1 MHPTAGSDYGEVMRS
16 APGKILTFVFGDY
29 SDVLTP
35 VLRRLFFGNFMS
47 GLGTGMTLSLLLVYL
62 HDIRGFTNTF
72 GGFILSYIAI
82 VSITFSGPTGWLV
95 DRYGPKKIII
105 TGLLFE
111 GIGVALWSIVTTHTE
126 ALIVATMSALGT
138 LMIWPPQTV
147 MISRASPEEH
157 RQKVFALNFML
168 FNLAIGVGG
177 IFAATIIRE
186 GDLFSFQTL
195 YILDGLSYIIY
206 LFVISGIKG
215 DFHTSPEERAKES
228 GGYKEVFRD
237 RVFLKITGG
246 GLIYT
251 IFGYASLNG
260 GLAIFITQHL
270 DLSPKWLGIV
280 LTANTVAIFLLQG
293 TVLRIISPRDKF
305 EVLPWLG
312 WIWALS
318 WAVVAVSAFT
328 QGFTAGAL
336 IAVSQVIFAVGEM
349 IWSPTLPAVANEL
362 APENLRGR
370 YNAISGMQWNVAGVF
385 GPALVGI
392 LIGRGYTNEWLAL
405 MILGSLVPIAIMKS
419 AQRDFTKRKVS

>member
-1 MHPTAGSDYGEVMRS
+1 MKS

-62 HDIRGFTNTF
+62 HDIRGFSNTF
-72 GGFILSYIAI
+72 GGIVLSYMAVVAI
-82 VSITFSGPTGWLV
+82 LLSGPTGWLV
-95 DRYGPKKIII
+95 DKYGPKKVIIA
-105 TGLLFE
+105 GLLFE
-111 GIGVALWSIVTTHTE
+111 GTGVALWSLVTNHQQ
-126 ALIVATMSALGT
+126 ALIVATMSSLGT

-147 MISRASPEEH
+147 MISRASPEEN

-168 FNLAIGVGG
+168 FNLAIGFGG

-186 GDLFSFQTL
+186 GNLASFQTL

-206 LFVISGIKG
+206 LFVIVGIKG
-215 DFHTSPEERAKES
+215 DFHISPEEREKES
-228 GGYKEVFRD
+228 GGYREVFRD
-237 RVFLKITGG
+237 RIFLKITGG

-270 DLSPKWLGIV
+270 DLSPKWVGIV

-293 TVLRIISPRDKF
+293 SVLRLISPRNKF

-318 WAVVAVSAFT
+318 WVVIALSAFVK
-328 QGFTAGAL
+328 GFTAGVL
-336 IAVSQVIFAVGEM
+336 IAISQVVFAVGEM

-362 APENLRGR
+362 APDNLRGR
-370 YNAISGMQWNVAGVF
+370 YNAISGMQWNVASVF
-385 GPALVGI
+385 GPVFVGV
-392 LIGRGYTNEWLAL
+392 LIGRGYTNQWLAL
-405 MILGSLVPIAIMKS
+405 MIFGCLVPIAIMKS
-419 AQRDFTKRKVS
+419 AQRDFAKKRS

>member
-1 MHPTAGSDYGEVMRS
+1 
-16 APGKILTFVFGDY
+16 
-29 SDVLTP
+29 
-35 VLRRLFFGNFMS
+35 
-47 GLGTGMTLSLLLVYL
+47 MTLSLLLVYL

-72 GGFILSYIAI
+72 GGFVLSYIAI
-82 VSITFSGPTGWLV
+82 VSIVFSGPTGWLV
-95 DRYGPKKIII
+95 DKYGPKMIIVI
-105 TGLLFE
+105 GLMFE
-111 GIGVALWSIVTTHTE
+111 GSGVALWSFVSTHTQ

-138 LMIWPPQTV
+138 VMIWPPQTV
-147 MISRASPEEH
+147 MISRASPEEN

-177 IFAATIIRE
+177 IFAASIIRE
-186 GDLFSFQTL
+186 GDLLSFQTL
-195 YILDGLSYIIY
+195 YMLDGMSYIVY
-206 LFVISGIKG
+206 LIVIAGIEG
-215 DFHTSPEERAKES
+215 DFHTSPEERTKES
-228 GGYKEVFRD
+228 HGYREVFRD
-237 RVFLKITGG
+237 RIFLKVTSG

-270 DLSPKWLGIV
+270 DLSPKWVGIV

-293 TVLRIISPRDKF
+293 TILRIISPRDKF

-318 WAVVAVSAFT
+318 WAVIAVSAFAK
-328 QGFTAGAL
+328 GFTAGVL
-336 IAVSQVIFAVGEM
+336 IAVSQIVFAVGEM

-362 APENLRGR
+362 APDNLRGR

-392 LIGRGYTNEWLAL
+392 LIGRGHTNEWLAL
-405 MILGSLVPIAIMKS
+405 MILGSLAPIAIMKS
-419 AQRDFTKRKVS
+419 AQRDVAKRKVS

>member
-1 MHPTAGSDYGEVMRS
+1 MKS

-47 GLGTGMTLSLLLVYL
+47 GIGTGMTLSLLLVYL
-62 HDIRGFTNTF
+62 HDIRGFSNTF
-72 GGFILSYIAI
+72 GGFVLSYMAVVAI
-82 VSITFSGPTGWLV
+82 LLSGPTGWLV
-95 DRYGPKKIII
+95 DKYGPKKIII
-105 TGLLFE
+105 AGLLFE
-111 GIGVALWSIVTTHTE
+111 GTGVALWSIVTTHQQ
-126 ALIVATMSALGT
+126 ALIVASMSSLGT

-147 MISRASPEEH
+147 MISRASPEEN

-168 FNLAIGVGG
+168 FNLAIGFGG

-186 GDLFSFQTL
+186 GNLFSFQTL

-206 LFVISGIKG
+206 LFVITGIKG
-215 DFHTSPEERAKES
+215 DFHASPEERAKES
-228 GGYKEVFRD
+228 GGYREVFRD
-237 RVFLKITGG
+237 RIFLKITSG

-270 DLSPKWLGIV
+270 DLSPKWVGIV

-293 TVLRIISPRDKF
+293 TVLRIISARNKF
-305 EVLPWLG
+305 TVLPWLG

-318 WAVVAVSAFT
+318 WAVIALSAFVK
-328 QGFTAGAL
+328 GFTAGVL
-336 IAVSQVIFAVGEM
+336 IAISQVVFAVGEM

-362 APENLRGR
+362 APDNLRGR
-370 YNAISGMQWNVAGVF
+370 YNAISGMQWNVASVF
-385 GPALVGI
+385 GPVLVGV

-405 MILGSLVPIAIMKS
+405 MIVGCLVPIAIMKS
-419 AQRDFTKRKVS
+419 AQNDVAKRKS

>member
-1 MHPTAGSDYGEVMRS
+1 MKS

-62 HDIRGFTNTF
+62 HDIRGFSNTF
-72 GGFILSYIAI
+72 GGFVLSYMAVVAI
-82 VSITFSGPTGWLV
+82 LLSGPTGWLV
-95 DRYGPKKIII
+95 DKYGPKKIII
-105 TGLLFE
+105 AGLLFE
-111 GIGVALWSIVTTHTE
+111 GTGVALWSIVTTHQQ
-126 ALIVATMSALGT
+126 ALLVATMSSLGT

-147 MISRASPEEH
+147 MISRASPEDN

-168 FNLAIGVGG
+168 FNLAIGFGG

-186 GDLFSFQTL
+186 GSLFSFQTL
-195 YILDGLSYIIY
+195 YVLDGLSYVIY
-206 LFVISGIKG
+206 LFVIAGIKG
-215 DFHTSPEERAKES
+215 DFLASPEEREKES
-228 GGYKEVFRD
+228 GGYREVFRD
-237 RVFLKITGG
+237 RIFLKVTSG

-270 DLSPKWLGIV
+270 DLSPKWVGIV

-293 TVLRIISPRDKF
+293 TVLRLISPRNKF

-312 WIWALS
+312 WVWALS
-318 WAVVAVSAFT
+318 WVVIAFAAFVK
-328 QGFTAGAL
+328 GFTAGVL
-336 IAVSQVIFAVGEM
+336 IAVSQVVFAVGEM

-362 APENLRGR
+362 APDNLRGR
-370 YNAISGMQWNVAGVF
+370 YNAISGMQWNVASVF
-385 GPALVGI
+385 GPVLVGL

-405 MILGSLVPIAIMKS
+405 MILGCLAPIAIMKS
-419 AQRDFTKRKVS
+419 AQRDFAKRKVS

>member
-1 MHPTAGSDYGEVMRS
+1 MKS

-62 HDIRGFTNTF
+62 HDIRGFSNTF
-72 GGFILSYIAI
+72 GGFVLSYMAVVAI
-82 VSITFSGPTGWLV
+82 LLSGPTGWLV
-95 DRYGPKKIII
+95 DKYGPKKIII
-105 TGLLFE
+105 AGLLFE
-111 GIGVALWSIVTTHTE
+111 GTGVALWSIVTTHHQ
-126 ALIVATMSALGT
+126 ALLVATMSSLGT

-147 MISRASPEEH
+147 MISRASPEDN

-168 FNLAIGVGG
+168 FNLAIGFGG

-186 GDLFSFQTL
+186 GNLFSFQTL
-195 YILDGLSYIIY
+195 YVLDGLSYVIY
-206 LFVISGIKG
+206 LFVIAGIKG
-215 DFHTSPEERAKES
+215 DFLASPEEREKES
-228 GGYKEVFRD
+228 GGYREVFRD
-237 RVFLKITGG
+237 RIFLKVTSG

-270 DLSPKWLGIV
+270 DLSPKWVGIV

-293 TVLRIISPRDKF
+293 TVLRLISPRNKF

-312 WIWALS
+312 WVWALS
-318 WAVVAVSAFT
+318 WVVIAFAAFVK
-328 QGFTAGAL
+328 GFTAGVL
-336 IAVSQVIFAVGEM
+336 IAVSQVVFAVGEM

-362 APENLRGR
+362 APDNLRGR
-370 YNAISGMQWNVAGVF
+370 YNAISGMQWNVASVF
-385 GPALVGI
+385 GPVLVGL

-405 MILGSLVPIAIMKS
+405 MILGCLAPIAIMKS
-419 AQRDFTKRKVS
+419 AQRDFAKRKVS

>member
-1 MHPTAGSDYGEVMRS
+1 MKS

-47 GLGTGMTLSLLLVYL
+47 GIGTGMTLSLLLVYL
-62 HDIRGFTNTF
+62 HDIREFSNTF
-72 GGFILSYIAI
+72 GGFVLSYMAVVAI
-82 VSITFSGPTGWLV
+82 VLSGPTGWLV
-95 DRYGPKKIII
+95 DKYGPKKIIVA
-105 TGLLFE
+105 GLLFE
-111 GIGVALWSIVTTHTE
+111 GTGVALWSIVTTHQQ
-126 ALIVATMSALGT
+126 ALIVASMSSLGT

-147 MISRASPEEH
+147 MISRASPEEN

-168 FNLAIGVGG
+168 FNLAIGFGG

-186 GDLFSFQTL
+186 GNLFSFQTL

-206 LFVISGIKG
+206 LFVIAGIKG
-215 DFHTSPEERAKES
+215 DFHASPEERAKES
-228 GGYKEVFRD
+228 GGYREVFRD
-237 RVFLKITGG
+237 RIFLKITSG

-270 DLSPKWLGIV
+270 DLSPKWVGIV

-293 TVLRIISPRDKF
+293 TVLRIISPRNKF
-305 EVLPWLG
+305 TVLPWLG

-318 WAVVAVSAFT
+318 WAVIALSAFVE
-328 QGFTAGAL
+328 GFTAGVL
-336 IAVSQVIFAVGEM
+336 IAISQVVFAVGEM

-362 APENLRGR
+362 APDNLRGR
-370 YNAISGMQWNVAGVF
+370 YNAISGMQWNVASVF
-385 GPALVGI
+385 GPVFVGV

-405 MILGSLVPIAIMKS
+405 MIVGCLVPIAIMKS
-419 AQRDFTKRKVS
+419 AQNDVAKKRS

>member
-1 MHPTAGSDYGEVMRS
+1 MKS

-62 HDIRGFTNTF
+62 HDIRGFSNTF
-72 GGFILSYIAI
+72 GGFVLSYMAVVAI
-82 VSITFSGPTGWLV
+82 LLSGPTGWLV
-95 DRYGPKKIII
+95 DKYGPKKIII
-105 TGLLFE
+105 AGLLFE
-111 GIGVALWSIVTTHTE
+111 GTGVALWSIVTTHQQ
-126 ALIVATMSALGT
+126 ALLVASMSSLGT

-147 MISRASPEEH
+147 MISRASPEEN

-168 FNLAIGVGG
+168 FNLAIGFGG

-186 GDLFSFQTL
+186 GNLFSFQTL

-206 LFVISGIKG
+206 LFVIAGIKG
-215 DFHTSPEERAKES
+215 DFHASPEERTKES
-228 GGYKEVFRD
+228 GGYREVFGD
-237 RVFLKITGG
+237 RIFLKITSG

-270 DLSPKWLGIV
+270 DLSPKWVGIV

-293 TVLRIISPRDKF
+293 TVLRIISPRNKF
-305 EVLPWLG
+305 TVLPWLG

-318 WAVVAVSAFT
+318 WAVIALSAFVK
-328 QGFTAGAL
+328 GFTAGVL
-336 IAVSQVIFAVGEM
+336 IAISQVVFAVGEM

-362 APENLRGR
+362 APDNLRGR
-370 YNAISGMQWNVAGVF
+370 YNAISGMQWNVASVF
-385 GPALVGI
+385 GPVLVGV

-405 MILGSLVPIAIMKS
+405 MIVGCLVPIAIMKS
-419 AQRDFTKRKVS
+419 AQNDVAKRKS

>member
-1 MHPTAGSDYGEVMRS
+1 MKS

-62 HDIRGFTNTF
+62 HDIRGFSNTF
-72 GGFILSYIAI
+72 GGFVLSYMAVVAI
-82 VSITFSGPTGWLV
+82 LLSGPTGWLV
-95 DRYGPKKIII
+95 DKYGPKKIII
-105 TGLLFE
+105 AGLLFE
-111 GIGVALWSIVTTHTE
+111 GTGVALWSIVTTHQQ
-126 ALIVATMSALGT
+126 ALLVASMSSLGT

-147 MISRASPEEH
+147 MISRASPEEN

-168 FNLAIGVGG
+168 FNLAIGFGG

-186 GDLFSFQTL
+186 GNLFSFQTL

-206 LFVISGIKG
+206 LVVIAGIKG
-215 DFHTSPEERAKES
+215 DFHASPEEREKES
-228 GGYKEVFRD
+228 GGYREVFRD
-237 RVFLKITGG
+237 RIFLKVTGG

-270 DLSPKWLGIV
+270 DLSPKWVGIV

-293 TVLRIISPRDKF
+293 AVLRAISPRNKL

-312 WIWALS
+312 WVWALS
-318 WAVVAVSAFT
+318 WVVIAISAFVK
-328 QGFTAGAL
+328 GFTAGVL
-336 IAVSQVIFAVGEM
+336 IAISQVVFAVGEM

-362 APENLRGR
+362 APDNLRGR
-370 YNAISGMQWNVAGVF
+370 YNAISGMQWNVASVF
-385 GPALVGI
+385 GPVFVGV

-405 MILGSLVPIAIMKS
+405 MIVGCLVPIAIMKS
-419 AQRDFTKRKVS
+419 AQNDVAKKRS

>member
-1 MHPTAGSDYGEVMRS
+1 MRS
-16 APGKILTFVFGDY
+16 APGKILTFVFGNY

-62 HDIRGFTNTF
+62 HDIRGFSNTF
-72 GGFILSYIAI
+72 GGFVLSYIAV
-82 VSITFSGPTGWLV
+82 VSIVLSGPIGWLV
-95 DRYGPKKIII
+95 DKYGPKKIII
-105 TGLLFE
+105 VGLLFE
-111 GIGVALWSIVTTHTE
+111 GTGVALWSIVTTHNE

-147 MISRASPEEH
+147 MISRASPEEN

-168 FNLAIGVGG
+168 FNLAIGIGG
-177 IFAATIIRE
+177 IFAASIIRE
-186 GDLFSFQTL
+186 GDLASFQTL

-206 LFVISGIKG
+206 LILIARIQG
-215 DFHTSPEERAKES
+215 DFHTSPEEREKES
-228 GGYKEVFRD
+228 GGYREVFRD
-237 RVFLKITGG
+237 RIFLKITSG

-260 GLAIFITQHL
+260 GIAIFITQHL
-270 DLSPKWLGIV
+270 DLSPKWVGIV

-305 EVLPWLG
+305 TVLPWLG

-318 WAVVAVSAFT
+318 WAVVAISAST
-328 QGFTAGAL
+328 RGFTAGVL
-336 IAVSQVIFAVGEM
+336 IAISQVVFAVGEM

-362 APENLRGR
+362 APDNLRGR

-392 LIGRGYTNEWLAL
+392 LIGRGHTNEWLGL
-405 MILGSLVPIAIMKS
+405 MIVGSLVPIAIMQS
-419 AQRDFTKRKVS
+419 AQKDFAKRKASSVFL

>member
-1 MHPTAGSDYGEVMRS
+1 MKS

-62 HDIRGFTNTF
+62 HDIRGFSNTF
-72 GGFILSYIAI
+72 GGFVLSYMAVVAI
-82 VSITFSGPTGWLV
+82 LLSGPTGWLV
-95 DRYGPKKIII
+95 DKYGPKKIII
-105 TGLLFE
+105 AGLFFE
-111 GIGVALWSIVTTHTE
+111 GTGVALWSIVSTHQQ
-126 ALIVATMSALGT
+126 ALLVATMSSLGT

-147 MISRASPEEH
+147 MISRASPEEN

-168 FNLAIGVGG
+168 FNLAIGFGG

-186 GDLFSFQTL
+186 GNLASFQTL
-195 YILDGLSYIIY
+195 YVLDGLSYIIY
-206 LFVISGIKG
+206 LTVITSIKG
-215 DFHTSPEERAKES
+215 DFRASPEEREKES
-228 GGYKEVFRD
+228 GGYREVFRD
-237 RVFLKITGG
+237 RIFLKVTSG

-270 DLSPKWLGIV
+270 DLSPKWVGIV

-293 TVLRIISPRDKF
+293 TVLRLISPRNKF

-318 WAVVAVSAFT
+318 WVVIAFSAFVK
-328 QGFTAGAL
+328 GFTAGVL
-336 IAVSQVIFAVGEM
+336 IAVSQVVFAVGEM

-362 APENLRGR
+362 APDNLRGR
-370 YNAISGMQWNVAGVF
+370 YNAISGMQWNVASVF
-385 GPALVGI
+385 GPVLVGL

-405 MILGSLVPIAIMKS
+405 MILGCLAPIAIMKS
-419 AQRDFTKRKVS
+419 AQSDFAKRKR

>member
-1 MHPTAGSDYGEVMRS
+1 MKS
-16 APGKILTFVFGDY
+16 APARVLTFVFENY

-72 GGFILSYIAI
+72 GGFVLSYIAI
-82 VSITFSGPTGWLV
+82 VSIVFSGPTGWLV
-95 DRYGPKKIII
+95 DKYGPKMIIVI
-105 TGLLFE
+105 GLMFE
-111 GIGVALWSIVTTHTE
+111 GSGVALWSFVSTHTQ

-138 LMIWPPQTV
+138 VMIWPPQTV
-147 MISRASPEEH
+147 MISRASPEEN

-177 IFAATIIRE
+177 IFAASIIRE
-186 GDLFSFQTL
+186 GDLLSFQTL
-195 YILDGLSYIIY
+195 YMLDGMSYIVY
-206 LFVISGIKG
+206 LIVIAGIKG
-215 DFHTSPEERAKES
+215 DFHTSPEERTKES
-228 GGYKEVFRD
+228 HGYRELFRD
-237 RVFLKITGG
+237 RIFLKVTSG

-270 DLSPKWLGIV
+270 DLSPKWVGIV

-293 TVLRIISPRDKF
+293 TILRIISPRDKF

-318 WAVVAVSAFT
+318 WAVIAVSAFAK
-328 QGFTAGAL
+328 GFTAGVL
-336 IAVSQVIFAVGEM
+336 IAVSQIVFAVGEM

-362 APENLRGR
+362 APDNLRGR

-392 LIGRGYTNEWLAL
+392 LIGRGHTNEWLAL
-405 MILGSLVPIAIMKS
+405 MILGSLAPSAIMKS
-419 AQRDFTKRKVS
+419 AQRDVAKRKIS

>member
-1 MHPTAGSDYGEVMRS
+1 MKS

-35 VLRRLFFGNFMS
+35 VLRRLFLGNFMS

-62 HDIRGFTNTF
+62 HDIRGFSNTF
-72 GGFILSYIAI
+72 GGFVLSYMAVVAI
-82 VSITFSGPTGWLV
+82 LLSGPTGWLV
-95 DRYGPKKIII
+95 DKYGPKKIII
-105 TGLLFE
+105 AGLLFE
-111 GIGVALWSIVTTHTE
+111 GTGVALWSIVTTHQQ
-126 ALIVATMSALGT
+126 ALLVASMSSLGT

-147 MISRASPEEH
+147 MISRASPEEN

-168 FNLAIGVGG
+168 FNLAIGFGG

-186 GDLFSFQTL
+186 GNLFSFQTL

-206 LFVISGIKG
+206 LFVIAGIKG
-215 DFHTSPEERAKES
+215 DFHASPEERAKES
-228 GGYKEVFRD
+228 GGYREVFRD
-237 RVFLKITGG
+237 RIFLKITSG

-270 DLSPKWLGIV
+270 DLSPKWVGIV

-293 TVLRIISPRDKF
+293 TVLRIISPRNKF
-305 EVLPWLG
+305 TVLPWLG

-318 WAVVAVSAFT
+318 WAVIALSAFVK
-328 QGFTAGAL
+328 GFTAGVL
-336 IAVSQVIFAVGEM
+336 IAISQVVFAVGEM

-362 APENLRGR
+362 APDNLRGR
-370 YNAISGMQWNVAGVF
+370 YNAISGMQWNVASVF
-385 GPALVGI
+385 GPVLVGV

-405 MILGSLVPIAIMKS
+405 MIVGCLVPIAIMKS
-419 AQRDFTKRKVS
+419 AQNDVAKRKS